1 MKKLFFIWVVLS
13 LSGCNQAPHGIVKY
27 DDEKSKAIVK
37 VFESVAKEDNRYLET
52 IFSKDMFMV
61 NSSRDTIYYKEFISG
76 IENMYELFDNI
87 SFDTPDGDAIGS
99 EVETNYY
106 DNGMVWTQIWSVFY
120 AKGNYTGASVSFPF
134 HIAYKWDDDKII
146 EEYQF
151 FNSTVFEN
159 EQNAKDGLAP

>member
-13 LSGCNQAPHGIVKY
+13 LSGCNQVPHGIVKY

-76 IENMYELFDNI
+76 I
-87 SFDTPDGDAIGS
+87 
-99 EVETNYY
+99 
-106 DNGMVWTQIWSVFY
+106 
-120 AKGNYTGASVSFPF
+120 
-134 HIAYKWDDDKII
+134 
-146 EEYQF
+146 
-151 FNSTVFEN
+151 
-159 EQNAKDGLAP
+159 